1 MPVCIVSIQIRER
14 GIKME
19 RLSVMLI
26 VLLAA
31 FYNKA
36 VRLGKGLRESGS
48 YTFRW
53 SLPMPPLLWRR
64 ILSKIVARP

>member
-1 MPVCIVSIQIRER
+1 
-14 GIKME
+14 ME
-19 RLSVMLI
+19 KLSVMLI

-36 VRLGKGLRESGS
+36 MRLGRGLREGGS

-53 SLPMPPLLWRR
+53 ILPEPPLRWRR
-64 ILSKIVARP
+64 ILSKIMAKP

>member
-1 MPVCIVSIQIRER
+1 VIVGDAGCIVCIQIRER

-26 VLLAA
+26 ILLAV

-36 VRLGKGLRESGS
+36 MRLGRGLREGGS
-48 YTFRW
+48 YT
-53 SLPMPPLLWRR
+53 L
-64 ILSKIVARP
+64 

>member
-1 MPVCIVSIQIRER
+1 MPVCIVCIQIRER

-36 VRLGKGLRESGS
+36 MRLGRGLREGGGYALRSG
-48 YTFRW
+48 
-53 SLPMPPLLWRR
+53 LPAPPLLWRR
-64 ILSKIVARP
+64 ILSKIMARP